1 MSDPAYNREFF
12 KTWIRDKRENLSL
25 SEEEFAQRVGESVA
39 TVLMWEVG
47 NTCWAGLP
55 KEIKNKIET
64 ILGKFPVNGIP
75 VGQEYREAIGTA
87 YLPEIKIQMEQEFP
101 ETWCSR
107 CGVAV
112 RIKDDGRCPECKRP
126 VDGGH

>member
-1 MSDPAYNREFF
+1 MKDPAYDANYSGRWLRQGREQ
-12 KTWIRDKRENLSL
+12 LGL
-25 SEEEFAQRVGESVA
+25 GEVEMAGLIGVDVA
-39 TVLMWEVG
+39 TYVVWEVG
-47 NTCWAGLP
+47 KTRWAGLP
-55 KEIKNKIET
+55 KEIKNQIAA
-64 ILGKFPVNGIP
+64 ILGKFPVNEIP
-75 VGQEYREAIGTA
+75 VGQEYREAVGTA
-87 YLPEIKIQMEQEFP
+87 YLAEIKIQMEQEFP